1 MVATLLE
8 RFNVIAGGDKMAQQL
23 APEIGTVPAGG
34 MVSVDVEGRR
44 LAVANVDGAL
54 FCLMTLA
61 PTGTVH
67 WRKVDCQERL

>member
-54 FCLMTLA
+54 FAFDVPILFALQVRFDKIQQA
-61 PTGTVH
+61 
-67 WRKVDCQERL
+67 